1 MDTIQNNSGQ
11 KNLGQK
17 NITKR
22 TGIKKPMSAELMS
35 ADMHLS
41 VPGVQ
46 TAEVS
51 PDLDECIRLCWQ
63 ARHTVQ
69 RTLVEHCLSK
79 GGKYVGPTHVQSML
93 DCMDICQ
100 AAADFMTRGSPLHT
114 SVCAAAANVAD
125 ACADS
130 ARACNPMMPPPTV
143 KCSAAPIFAV
153 PALLPAATWPNRVP
167 RSRICTLTARR
178 RWRRNSPASR
188 PDKNRLFINPDQS
201 LSGNA
206 KAFLVIIHNL
216 CYSDAH
222 IKYAFTQKKR
232 RL

>member
-130 ARACNPMMPPPTV
+130 CESMQPNDATADGEMQRCADICRACAIACRDMAQQGAAIEDLHIDRPPTLAEEFP
-143 KCSAAPIFAV
+143 SIP
-153 PALLPAATWPNRVP
+153 T
-167 RSRICTLTARR
+167 
-178 RWRRNSPASR
+178 
-188 PDKNRLFINPDQS
+188 
-201 LSGNA
+201 
-206 KAFLVIIHNL
+206 
-216 CYSDAH
+216 
-222 IKYAFTQKKR
+222 
-232 RL
+232 